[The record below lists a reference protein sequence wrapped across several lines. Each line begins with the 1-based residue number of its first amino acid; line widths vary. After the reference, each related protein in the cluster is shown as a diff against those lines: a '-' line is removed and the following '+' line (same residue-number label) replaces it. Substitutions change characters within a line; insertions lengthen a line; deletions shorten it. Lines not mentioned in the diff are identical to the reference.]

1 MQPIYSS
8 QNLTI
13 KNIFTVYVAKIQ
25 HAQIQSFGL
34 VSLNQLSISS
44 LGLIKSPMT
53 DVRAHKQAYFFSFA
67 ITDIMHACIN
77 PFCLRGK
84 KWTKLSSRFSK
95 TKLVHKQN

>member
-1 MQPIYSS
+1 MKP
-8 QNLTI
+8 T
-13 KNIFTVYVAKIQ
+13 
-25 HAQIQSFGL
+25 AQIKMLSQKYLLFQSFGL

-53 DVRAHKQAYFFSFA
+53 DVRAHKQAYFISFA

-84 KWTKLSSRFSK
+84 SGLNEVLGS
-95 TKLVHKQN
+95 LN